1 VEGEVMRSAMKCSIV
16 LVVDSIKASITQPRQ
31 CPLGEAGRGEG
42 KGILT
47 DSLGEVVMAW
57 RID

>member
-1 VEGEVMRSAMKCSIV
+1 MRSAMKCSIV